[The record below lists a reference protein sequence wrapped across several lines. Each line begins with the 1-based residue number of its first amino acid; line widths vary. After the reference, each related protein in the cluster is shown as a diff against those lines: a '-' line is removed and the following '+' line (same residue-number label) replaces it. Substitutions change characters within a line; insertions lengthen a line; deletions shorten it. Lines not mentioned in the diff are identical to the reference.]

1 MTNSKG
7 YRRGTRDMFSRP
19 FRKHGVIPLSTYM
32 RVFKIGDI
40 VDIKGH
46 GAVQKGLPY
55 KAYHGK
61 TGRIFNVTQHAVG
74 VIVNKRV
81 RGKILAKRV
90 NVRIEHIHHS
100 KCREDFLRR
109 VKENE
114 RLLKEAKEKGQWV
127 SLKRQPEQPKKAHFV
142 KKLEDEPRGQLNSR
156 AKSTEF
162 ESVPI
167 TRKRPGLW
175 MAVFS
180 LFRMA
185 SGRIAPHQT

>member
-32 RVFKIGDI
+32 KVYRVGDI

-46 GAVQKGLPY
+46 GAVQKGMPY
-55 KAYHGK
+55 KVYHGK
-61 TGRIFNVTQHAVG
+61 TGRVYNVTQHALG

-81 RGKILAKRV
+81 RGRIIPKRI
-90 NVRIEHIHHS
+90 NIRIEHVKHS

-114 RLLKEAKEKGQWV
+114 LKRKEAKEKGV
-127 SLKRQPEQPKKAHFV
+127 KCDLRRQPAQPRKAHIV
-142 KKLEDEPRGQLNSR
+142 SGKVEPVML
-156 AKSTEF
+156 APIPYEF
-162 ESVPI
+162 
-167 TRKRPGLW
+167 
-175 MAVFS
+175 
-180 LFRMA
+180 
-185 SGRIAPHQT
+185 IA